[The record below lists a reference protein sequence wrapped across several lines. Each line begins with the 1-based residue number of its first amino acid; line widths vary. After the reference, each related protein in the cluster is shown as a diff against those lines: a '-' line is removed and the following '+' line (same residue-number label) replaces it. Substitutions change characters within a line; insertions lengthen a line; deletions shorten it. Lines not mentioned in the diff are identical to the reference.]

1 MSRYVFK
8 LPDLGEGTVEAEIVA
23 WHVKPGDAVAEEDV
37 IVEVMTDKASV
48 EVPAPVSGRVLST
61 TGAPGDMVPVGA
73 ELIAFETDVG
83 ASAPG
88 SAAGGP
94 PSGLAG
100 AATTRSD
107 GVRPVAGAQPGS
119 NGHAARATAT
129 PVDSPSVATA
139 ASPDEAGASGALAS
153 RAGATPAARTG
164 GASSATAR
172 ASGAPRDANGS
183 GNGHAHTDRPGR
195 VATSPA
201 IRRRAH
207 EAGVDLT
214 QLAGSGPNGRILRQ
228 DLEAFVSSRSGPKL
242 VRSRPTEHRAP
253 TEPETEEI
261 KVIGLRRMI
270 AQRMSEAKRNIP
282 HFAYVEEFDVTE
294 LESLRR
300 HLNSKLEAGAP
311 ALTYLPFIVSALVRV
326 LRDFPQCNALYDS
339 ERGVIIRHRSVHVG
353 VATQTSEG
361 LKVPVVRDAQ
371 SLGLWDLAA
380 QMRRVTEAA
389 RTNKASRNELSGS
402 TITVTSLGKLGGIAS
417 TPIINAPEVAI
428 IGINRAVERPMV
440 HAGAIA
446 IRRMMN
452 LSSSFDHRFVDG
464 HDAAAMIQALK
475 ERIEHPATI
484 FID

>member
-1 MSRYVFK
+1 VSRYVFK

-23 WHVKPGDAVAEEDV
+23 WHVKPGDMVAEEDV

-48 EVPAPVSGRVLST
+48 EVPSPVSGRVLAT
-61 TGAPGDMVPVGA
+61 TGTPGDMVPVGA

-83 ASAPG
+83 AGVPGTRAAAAAEGATRNGAGSTSATSADSVRAGGGAPPANDARSPAAASNAARSG
-88 SAAGGP
+88 DTTASRSSGASVAPVSAA
-94 PSGLAG
+94 SDTG
-100 AATTRSD
+100 ARTS
-107 GVRPVAGAQPGS
+107 
-119 NGHAARATAT
+119 
-129 PVDSPSVATA
+129 
-139 ASPDEAGASGALAS
+139 
-153 RAGATPAARTG
+153 ARTG
-164 GASSATAR
+164 NGA
-172 ASGAPRDANGS
+172 ANGH
-183 GNGHAHTDRPGR
+183 GHANTERAGR

-214 QLAGSGPNGRILRQ
+214 QLAGSGPNGRILRE
-228 DLEAFVSSRSGPKL
+228 DFEAFVSSRSGPKL
-242 VRSRPTEHRAP
+242 VRSRPTELRVP

-261 KVIGLRRMI
+261 KVIGIRRVI

-300 HLNSKLEAGAP
+300 HLNSKLEPGTP

-353 VATQTSEG
+353 VATQTPEG
-361 LKVPVVRDAQ
+361 LKVPVVSDAQ

-380 QMRRVTEAA
+380 QIRRVTDAA
-389 RTNKASRNELSGS
+389 RTNKASRDELSGS

-417 TPIINAPEVAI
+417 TPIINAPEVSI

-440 HAGAIA
+440 YEGAIT